1 MPPYP
6 VLNIHSRTTSPL
18 TLARH
23 AEPDA
28 SQAMTASMSEG
39 GPRQAPPASEAAVRG
54 LKRFDWVSAPKMDA
68 TVREVG
74 GVSGAAG
81 GAGGA
86 SECSI
91 CLQNYEK
98 GYRPLQAP
106 KP

>member
-1 MPPYP
+1 MHR
-6 VLNIHSRTTSPL
+6 L
-18 TLARH
+18 

-28 SQAMTASMSEG
+28 SQAISASMSET

-54 LKRFDWVSAPKMDA
+54 LTRFDWVSAPKKDA
-68 TVREVG
+68 RG
-74 GVSGAAG
+74 GVSEAAG

-98 GYRPLQAP
+98 GYRPGSYLRLIDFVYH
-106 KP
+106 